1 MAEELKI
8 KLTAEVKDFKQNM
21 EDAKTSMQE
30 TQEEA
35 EETENRFQR
44 FARQMGQVS
53 PTFKKITDKW
63 KDQQE
68 KVGEVFGKNSKMAKL
83 FKATGVAAVAAIGV
97 AVAAAV
103 VKALEPAWRMAKETA
118 RMYDPQA
125 YSKSAGAVEKATK
138 RMKTAIG
145 SFTSPIVNAIQK
157 AFAKII
163 DGITWVVEKLR
174 IGVAYITGILKAVFE
189 PIVNGIR
196 SVVTWVQGAINA
208 IGVFIGIGEVF
219 KEATKDAEDAADG
232 IGEVVEA
239 TSAGLASF
247 DKLTTL
253 DFSGMG
259 DAEEAD
265 KISEAIGK
273 AETDGKDLVKG
284 INKWLEN
291 LDLGKVWDDFVKSCA
306 NAKDKVV
313 EKLTEW
319 FSGASRWASDMWD
332 KFVSACGDVKNKIV
346 SRITTWFSGASEWAG
361 NVWQAF
367 VDKLGEFKTII
378 TDKFSSAVEGIPQI
392 FSDVWE
398 QIKKTFNDI
407 FFKPIK
413 DKINEIIDLMNKI
426 PGVDLPHLGGDDKN
440 DTDGGGGGKPSSPGS
455 GGGSGSSSGSGSG
468 ILGGVGNVVNK
479 AVTAISNTVNT
490 VKDAASNAISGAA
503 SAIKSGAEAAYNA
516 VANVGS
522 TIANAA
528 SNAWNGF
535 KGWLGLAGGGAV
547 APNSPAPYII
557 GDNKKEYEVVSPV
570 SLMEKTVMSALSKSG
585 VGGYSGGSSSSSQS
599 INITVELDGKKIA
612 RAVYDPL
619 ETERKRRGMRA

>member
-145 SFTSPIVNAIQK
+145 SFTSPIVNAVQN

-163 DGITWVVEKLR
+163 DGITWVIEKLR

-346 SRITTWFSGASEWAG
+346 SRITGWFSGASEWASG
-361 NVWQAF
+361 VWRTFIDKLNESKTSIENGFRNVLNGVPDIFVNVWNSIS
-367 VDKLGEFKTII
+367 ET
-378 TDKFSSAVEGIPQI
+378 FSTYVFGP
-392 FSDVWE
+392 
-398 QIKKTFNDI
+398 IKKM
-407 FFKPIK
+407 
-413 DKINEIIDLMNKI
+413 INSIIDMYNKI
-426 PGVDLPHLGGDDKN
+426 PLLPDISKIGE
-440 DTDGGGGGKPSSPGS
+440 
-455 GGGSGSSSGSGSG
+455 GGSSSGGSSSGSGGSSSSSGSSGGSGKMPSNAIGGSG
-468 ILGGVGNVVNK
+468 IMSGVATVVK
-479 AVTAISNTVNT
+479 QAGEALSNGVNT
-490 VKDAASNAISGAA
+490 VM
-503 SAIKSGAEAAYNA
+503 NA
-516 VANVGS
+516 VSNVGN

-547 APNSPAPYII
+547 APGNPQPYIL
-557 GDNKKEYEVVSPV
+557 GDNNREYEVVSPV
-570 SLMEKTVMSALSKSG
+570 SLMEQTVMSAMRKMGMSTSG
-585 VGGYSGGSSSSSQS
+585 QS
-599 INITVELDGKKIA
+599 DRPIEVSIELDGRKMA
-612 RAVYDPL
+612 RALYDPM
-619 ETERKRRGMRA
+619 ETEKRRRGVRA

>member
-103 VKALEPAWRMAKETA
+103 VKALEPAWKMAKETA

-145 SFTSPIVNAIQK
+145 SFTSPIVNAVQS

-163 DGITWVVEKLR
+163 DGITWVIEKLR
-174 IGVAYITGILKAVFE
+174 VGVAYITGILKAVFE
-189 PIVNGIR
+189 PVVNGIR

-219 KEATKDAEDAADG
+219 KEATKDAEDAADS
-232 IGEVVEA
+232 IGEVGET

-273 AETDGKDLVKG
+273 AETDGKDLIKG

-313 EKLTEW
+313 
-319 FSGASRWASDMWD
+319 S
-332 KFVSACGDVKNKIV
+332 KI
-346 SRITTWFSGASEWAG
+346 TGWFSGASEWAG

-367 VDKLGEFKTII
+367 VDKLGEFKATI
-378 TDKFSSAVEGIPQI
+378 TNAFKSALEGVPQA
-392 FSDVWE
+392 FSDIWNA
-398 QIKKTFNDI
+398 IKKSFEDLFSN
-407 FFKPIK
+407 PIK
-413 DKINEIIDLMNKI
+413 NTLQGIIDKIKEMLGLKGSGDSSNNE
-426 PGVDLPHLGGDDKN
+426 GG
-440 DTDGGGGGKPSSPGS
+440 SSS
-455 GGGSGSSSGSGSG
+455 GGGSSSYSGGSG
-468 ILGGVGNVVNK
+468 IMAGVATVVRLAGQALTK
-479 AVTAISNTVNT
+479 GV
-490 VKDAASNAISGAA
+490 NAI
-503 SAIKSGAEAAYNA
+503 
-516 VANVGS
+516 ANVGS
-522 TIANAA
+522 SIADAA
-528 SNAWNGF
+528 LNAWDGL

-547 APNSPAPYII
+547 APGNPQPYIL

-585 VGGYSGGSSSSSQS
+585 VGGYSGGSSSSQS

-619 ETERKRRGMRA
+619 ETERKRRGARA

>member
-103 VKALEPAWRMAKETA
+103 VKALEPAWKMAKETA

-145 SFTSPIVNAIQK
+145 SFTSPIVNAVQS

-163 DGITWVVEKLR
+163 DGITWVIERLR
-174 IGVAYITGILKAVFE
+174 VGVAYITGILKAVFE
-189 PIVNGIR
+189 PVVNGIR

-273 AETDGKDLVKG
+273 AETDGKDLIKG

-313 EKLTEW
+313 
-319 FSGASRWASDMWD
+319 S
-332 KFVSACGDVKNKIV
+332 KI
-346 SRITTWFSGASEWAG
+346 TGWFSGASEWAG

-367 VDKLGEFKTII
+367 VDKLGEFKTLI
-378 TDKFSSAVEGIPQI
+378 TDKFSSALDGIPTL
-392 FSDVWE
+392 FEDVWNN
-398 QIKKTFNDI
+398 IKNTFNDI

-426 PGVDLPHLGGDDKN
+426 PGVDLPHLGGDD
-440 DTDGGGGGKPSSPGS
+440 DEDSGEDGGGKPSSSGGS
-455 GGGSGSSSGSGSG
+455 GGYGEVPINAIGGSG
-468 ILGGVGNVVNK
+468 IMAGVATVVRLAGQALTK
-479 AVTAISNTVNT
+479 GV
-490 VKDAASNAISGAA
+490 NAI
-503 SAIKSGAEAAYNA
+503 
-516 VANVGS
+516 ANVGS
-522 TIANAA
+522 SIADAA
-528 SNAWNGF
+528 LNAWDGL

-547 APNSPAPYII
+547 APGNPQPYIL

-585 VGGYSGGSSSSSQS
+585 IGGYSGGSSSSQS
-599 INITVELDGKKIA
+599 INITLDLDGKKIA

-619 ETERKRRGMRA
+619 ETERKRRGARA

>member
-1 MAEELKI
+1 MADELKI
-8 KLTAEVKDFKQNM
+8 KLTVEGDDAKRKL
-21 EDAKTSMQE
+21 EDAA
-30 TQEEA
+30 EA
-35 EETENRFQR
+35 VEDVEDKSSSASGKFQR
-44 FARQMGQVS
+44 MAKSLGEFS
-53 PTFKKITDKW
+53 PTFKQMSDKW
-63 KDQQE
+63 SECSSKINE
-68 KVGEVFGKNSKMAKL
+68 KFGEGSLAAKG
-83 FKATGVAAVAAIGV
+83 FKVAAIAALV
-97 AVAAAV
+97 AIVAKAA
-103 VKALEPAWRMAKETA
+103 KAAWQFSKETA
-118 RMYDPQA
+118 KMFDPQG
-125 YSKSAGAVEKATK
+125 YSKAAGAAEKSMK
-138 RMKTAIG
+138 RLKTAIG
-145 SFTSPIVNAIQK
+145 SFTAPLVNAVYK
-157 AFAKII
+157 VFSKIL
-163 DGITWVVEKLR
+163 DGVTWVVEKVR
-174 IGVAYITGILKAVFE
+174 IGFAYITGILKTVFE
-189 PIVNGIR
+189 PVVNGIR

-265 KISEAIGK
+265 KISDAISK

-346 SRITTWFSGASEWAG
+346 SRITGWFSGASEWAG

-367 VDKLGEFKTII
+367 VDKLGEFKTTI
-378 TDKFSSAVEGIPQI
+378 TNAFKSALEGIPQA
-392 FSDVWE
+392 FSDVWN
-398 QIKKTFNDI
+398 QIKKSFEDLFAN
-407 FFKPIK
+407 PIK
-413 DKINEIIDLMNKI
+413 NALQGIIDKIKEALGLKGSGDNSNNE
-426 PGVDLPHLGGDDKN
+426 GGSSS
-440 DTDGGGGGKPSSPGS
+440 GGGSSGS
-455 GGGSGSSSGSGSG
+455 GGSSSSSSGSGGSGSSSGSGSG

-490 VKDAASNAISGAA
+490 VKDAASNVISGAA
-503 SAIKSGAEAAYNA
+503 SAIKSGAEVAYNA

-619 ETERKRRGMRA
+619 ETERKRRGAKA

>member
-103 VKALEPAWRMAKETA
+103 VKALEPAWKMAKETA

-145 SFTSPIVNAIQK
+145 SFTSPIVNAVQS

-163 DGITWVVEKLR
+163 DGITWVIERLR
-174 IGVAYITGILKAVFE
+174 VGVAYITGILKAVFE
-189 PIVNGIR
+189 PVVNGIR

-259 DAEEAD
+259 DTEEAD

-273 AETDGKDLVKG
+273 AETDGKDLIKG

-313 EKLTEW
+313 
-319 FSGASRWASDMWD
+319 S
-332 KFVSACGDVKNKIV
+332 KI
-346 SRITTWFSGASEWAG
+346 TGWFSGASEWAG

-367 VDKLGEFKTII
+367 VDKLGEFKATI
-378 TDKFSSAVEGIPQI
+378 TNAFKSALEGVPQA
-392 FSDVWE
+392 FSDIWNA
-398 QIKKTFNDI
+398 IKKSFEDLFSN
-407 FFKPIK
+407 PIK
-413 DKINEIIDLMNKI
+413 NTLQGIIDKIKEMLGLKGSGDSSNNE
-426 PGVDLPHLGGDDKN
+426 GG
-440 DTDGGGGGKPSSPGS
+440 SSS
-455 GGGSGSSSGSGSG
+455 GGGSSSYSGGSG
-468 ILGGVGNVVNK
+468 IMAGVATVVRLAGQALTK
-479 AVTAISNTVNT
+479 GV
-490 VKDAASNAISGAA
+490 NAI
-503 SAIKSGAEAAYNA
+503 
-516 VANVGS
+516 ANVGS
-522 TIANAA
+522 SIADAA
-528 SNAWNGF
+528 LNAWDGL

-547 APNSPAPYII
+547 APGNPQPYIL

-585 VGGYSGGSSSSSQS
+585 VGGYSGGSSSSQS

-619 ETERKRRGMRA
+619 ETERKRRGARA

>member
-103 VKALEPAWRMAKETA
+103 VKALEPAWKMAKETA

-145 SFTSPIVNAIQK
+145 SFTSPIVNAVQS

-163 DGITWVVEKLR
+163 DGITWVIEKLR
-174 IGVAYITGILKAVFE
+174 VGVAYITGILKAVFE
-189 PIVNGIR
+189 PVVNGIR

-232 IGEVVEA
+232 IGEVGET

-259 DAEEAD
+259 DTEEAD

-273 AETDGKDLVKG
+273 AETDGKDLIKG

-313 EKLTEW
+313 
-319 FSGASRWASDMWD
+319 S
-332 KFVSACGDVKNKIV
+332 KI
-346 SRITTWFSGASEWAG
+346 TGWFSGASEWAG

-367 VDKLGEFKTII
+367 VDKLGEFKATI
-378 TDKFSSAVEGIPQI
+378 TNAFKSALEGVPQA
-392 FSDVWE
+392 FSDIWNA
-398 QIKKTFNDI
+398 IKKSFEDLFSN
-407 FFKPIK
+407 PIK
-413 DKINEIIDLMNKI
+413 NTLQGIIDKIKEMLGLKGSGDSSNNE
-426 PGVDLPHLGGDDKN
+426 GG
-440 DTDGGGGGKPSSPGS
+440 SSS
-455 GGGSGSSSGSGSG
+455 GGGSSSYSGGSG
-468 ILGGVGNVVNK
+468 IMAGVATVVRLAGQALTK
-479 AVTAISNTVNT
+479 GV
-490 VKDAASNAISGAA
+490 NAI
-503 SAIKSGAEAAYNA
+503 
-516 VANVGS
+516 ANVGS
-522 TIANAA
+522 SIADAA
-528 SNAWNGF
+528 LNAWDGL

-547 APNSPAPYII
+547 APGNPQPYIL

-585 VGGYSGGSSSSSQS
+585 VGGYSGGSSSSQS

-619 ETERKRRGMRA
+619 ETERKRRGARA

>member
-145 SFTSPIVNAIQK
+145 SFTSPIVNAVQN

-163 DGITWVVEKLR
+163 DGITWVIEKLR

-189 PIVNGIR
+189 PVVNGIR

-265 KISEAIGK
+265 KISDAISK
-273 AETDGKDLVKG
+273 AETDGKDLIKG

-319 FSGASRWASDMWD
+319 FSGASRWAYDMWD

-490 VKDAASNAISGAA
+490 VKDAASNVISGAA

-547 APNSPAPYII
+547 APGNPQPYIL
-557 GDNKKEYEVVSPV
+557 GDNKREYEVVSPV
-570 SLMEKTVMSALSKSG
+570 SLMEKTVLSALSKSG

>member
-103 VKALEPAWRMAKETA
+103 VKALEPAWKMAKETA

-145 SFTSPIVNAIQK
+145 SFTSPIVNAVQS

-163 DGITWVVEKLR
+163 DGITWVIERLR
-174 IGVAYITGILKAVFE
+174 VGVAYITGILKAVFE
-189 PIVNGIR
+189 PVVNGIR

-232 IGEVVEA
+232 IGEVGET

-273 AETDGKDLVKG
+273 AETDGKDLIKG

-313 EKLTEW
+313 
-319 FSGASRWASDMWD
+319 S
-332 KFVSACGDVKNKIV
+332 KI
-346 SRITTWFSGASEWAG
+346 TGWFSGASEWAG

-367 VDKLGEFKTII
+367 VDKLGEFKATI
-378 TDKFSSAVEGIPQI
+378 TNAFKSALEGVPQA
-392 FSDVWE
+392 FSDIWNA
-398 QIKKTFNDI
+398 IKKSFEDLFSN
-407 FFKPIK
+407 PIK
-413 DKINEIIDLMNKI
+413 NTLQGIIDKIKEMLGLKGSGDSSNNE
-426 PGVDLPHLGGDDKN
+426 GG
-440 DTDGGGGGKPSSPGS
+440 SSS
-455 GGGSGSSSGSGSG
+455 GGGSSSYSGGSG
-468 ILGGVGNVVNK
+468 IMAGVATVVRLAGQALTK
-479 AVTAISNTVNT
+479 GV
-490 VKDAASNAISGAA
+490 NAI
-503 SAIKSGAEAAYNA
+503 
-516 VANVGS
+516 ANVGS
-522 TIANAA
+522 SIADAA
-528 SNAWNGF
+528 LNAWDGL

-547 APNSPAPYII
+547 APGNPQPYIL

-585 VGGYSGGSSSSSQS
+585 VGGYSGGSSSSQS

-619 ETERKRRGMRA
+619 ETERKRRGARA